1 MQDTGSHHH
10 SAAMDAG
17 QAGSSCRGAGTKR
30 AVSDHGPAAYTV
42 SVLSAQE
49 LKLQMLGRS
58 AEECPPNISREMLDR
73 LNEKTGR
80 EDTVVSLEGAPRER
94 SVSRST

>member
-1 MQDTGSHHH
+1 MQDTVSHHH
-10 SAAMDAG
+10 SAAMDAD
-17 QAGSSCRGAGTKR
+17 QAGISCRGLGLR
-30 AVSDHGPAAYTV
+30 AASDHEPAAYTV

-80 EDTVVSLEGAPRER
+80 EDTVVSLEGAP
-94 SVSRST
+94 